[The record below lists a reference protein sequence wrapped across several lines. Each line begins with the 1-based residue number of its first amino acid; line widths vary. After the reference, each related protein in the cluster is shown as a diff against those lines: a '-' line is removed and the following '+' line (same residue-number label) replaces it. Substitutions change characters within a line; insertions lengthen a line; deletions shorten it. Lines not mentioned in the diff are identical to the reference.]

1 MKNRLFNDGKIT
13 TIAGL
18 LIVGCAVFMYV
29 NVNYT
34 QMEAAELGA
43 LGLIFLRSKDS
54 LIGISKGKK
63 KK

>member
-1 MKNRLFNDGKIT
+1 MKNRLFKDGKIT

-18 LIVGCAVFMYV
+18 VIVAAAVYMYLAPL
-29 NVNYT
+29 YS

-54 LIGISKGKK
+54 LIGLAKRKK
-63 KK
+63 NK

>member
-1 MKNRLFNDGKIT
+1 MKNRLFKDGKIT

-18 LIVGCAVFMYV
+18 VIIGAAVYMYLAPL
-29 NVNYT
+29 YS

-54 LIGISKGKK
+54 LIGISKAKK
-63 KK
+63 K

>member
-1 MKNRLFNDGKIT
+1 MKNRLFKDGKVT

-18 LIVGCAVFMYV
+18 LIIGGAVYMYL
-29 NVNYT
+29 NPLYT

-54 LIGISKGKK
+54 LIGLSKAKK

>member
-1 MKNRLFNDGKIT
+1 MKNRLFKDGKVT

-18 LIVGCAVFMYV
+18 LIIGGAVYMYLSPL
-29 NVNYT
+29 YT

-54 LIGISKGKK
+54 LIGLSKAKK

>member
-1 MKNRLFNDGKIT
+1 MKNRLFKDGKVT

-18 LIVGCAVFMYV
+18 LIIGAAVYMYL
-29 NVNYT
+29 NPLYT

-54 LIGISKGKK
+54 LIGLSKAKK

>member
-1 MKNRLFNDGKIT
+1 MKNRLFKDGKIT

-18 LIVGCAVFMYV
+18 LIVGAAVYMYLTPL
-29 NVNYT
+29 YS

-54 LIGISKGKK
+54 LIGLSKRKK
-63 KK
+63 NK

>member
-18 LIVGCAVFMYV
+18 LIIGGAVYMYL
-29 NVNYT
+29 NPLYT

-54 LIGISKGKK
+54 LIGLSKANKK
-63 KK
+63 K